1 MQAQPQAETE
11 TSMSED
17 RYELEPEVLS
27 YSAFHNRQV
36 LRAWQERRRVY
47 QWREYLGRSAAAVV
61 ADSGGARAVRTLYN
75 TQERSMDKD
84 QVSGGWHQLKGKVK
98 EQWGKLTDDDLTQLE
113 GHAEQLAGK
122 IQQRYGVEKAEAE
135 RQVKEFR
142 ARNKWN

>member
-1 MQAQPQAETE
+1 
-11 TSMSED
+11 MSED
-17 RYELEPEVLS
+17 RSELEPEILS

-47 QWREYLGRSAAAVV
+47 QWREYLGGSAAAVV
-61 ADSGGARAVRTLYN
+61 AGSGGARAMRTYL
-75 TQERSMDKD
+75 TSQERSMDKD
-84 QVSGGWHQLKGKVK
+84 QVSGSWHQMKGKVK

-135 RQVKEFR
+135 RQAKEFR
-142 ARNKWN
+142 ARNQWN

>member
-1 MQAQPQAETE
+1 
-11 TSMSED
+11 MSED
-17 RYELEPEVLS
+17 RNELEPEVLS
-27 YSAFHNRQV
+27 YRAFHNRQV

-47 QWREYLGRSAAAVV
+47 QWREYLGGSAAAIVT
-61 ADSGGARAVRTLYN
+61 DSVGARGLRHFFTP
-75 TQERSMDKD
+75 QERSMDKE
-84 QVSGGWHQLKGKVK
+84 QISGGWHQLKGKVK

-135 RQVKEFR
+135 RQAKEFR